1 MVHRHYS
8 TSFSSMNSYNYT
20 ILIHSPGDGHDS
32 EVKHHRRRR
41 TVTVG
46 SHMTS
51 SAFDA
56 NGNRILRVSRREA
69 NGADVADVETAERV
83 IQVWYF
89 ITQFFIYV

>member
-1 MVHRHYS
+1 MHHS
-8 TSFSSMNSYNYT
+8 DLFS
-20 ILIHSPGDGHDS
+20 GDGHDS

-83 IQVWYF
+83 IQVCLAYILF
-89 ITQFFIYV
+89 LKCASHFEEICF

>member
-1 MVHRHYS
+1 M
-8 TSFSSMNSYNYT
+8 
-20 ILIHSPGDGHDS
+20 
-32 EVKHHRRRR
+32 
-41 TVTVG
+41 TVG

-83 IQVWYF
+83 IQVVNLF
-89 ITQFFIYV
+89 NNGF